1 MMGGTGGGMRELEY
15 RQSYAIVPAPP
26 SEASETVIE
35 VREILWERYRA
46 GIRKVVSI
54 DTGPWRFSVRR

>member
-1 MMGGTGGGMRELEY
+1 MRELEY